1 MKTLELS
8 RDEEFALF
16 GAIEARIRQLEI
28 YAESGKDETMIQAAE
43 VDIKTLKTIQEK
55 MGF

>member
-1 MKTLELS
+1 METIELT

-16 GAIEARIRQLEI
+16 GAIEARIRQLKN
-28 YAESGKDETMIQAAE
+28 YAESTKDETMIQAAE
-43 VDIKTLKTIQEK
+43 ADIRTLKGIQDK